1 VIRAIRGR
9 LRDDAGFTV
18 TELLLALA
26 ISMIVATAALTIL
39 DVTLKRVGE
48 VDQRVDSTQRGRML
62 MDTMTRELRSQ
73 ICMTTDVPPIRETLE
88 QTVNGS
94 YRQSVAFYSDLTDGR
109 TNAVPEM
116 RTLTY
121 DDRSRTITEEV
132 RQGTGIP
139 PAVTYGQPVSRVIG
153 TNVQREIAADGT
165 AIPIFSYFGFTT
177 ATPTTPATPTLGL
190 PNAMAN
196 GGANV
201 KMVSRVALRFRM
213 LPTSRNN
220 ATRTSTVFADDVYV
234 RAADPN
240 DPAPIPTCA

>member
-1 VIRAIRGR
+1 MRALRAR
-9 LRDDAGFTV
+9 LRDDSGFTL

-26 ISMIVATAALTIL
+26 ISMIVAAAALTIL
-39 DVTLKRVGE
+39 NVTLKRVGE

-88 QTVNGS
+88 QTVGGS

-109 TNAVPEM
+109 TNAVPEL

-121 DDRSRTITEEV
+121 DDSSRTITEAV
-132 RQGTGIP
+132 SQGRGTP
-139 PAVTYGQPVSRVIG
+139 PAVTYDAPVTRVIG
-153 TNVQREIAADGT
+153 TNVQREVAANGAAT
-165 AIPIFSYFGFTT
+165 PIFSYYGFTT
-177 ATPTTPATPTLGL
+177 ATATTPATPTLAL

-201 KMVSRVALRFRM
+201 KMVARVAVRFRM
-213 LPTSRNN
+213 LPTGRKN